1 VITVNCND
9 VLPIQHELLVFVSDD
24 IGAIP
29 AVKHHEFVLSPIE
42 DDDKIYPEQVII
54 SIKEYL
60 DSIGEANNF
69 GVVANSD
76 TILIK
81 SIDGKKINKVIPPV
95 RSIRSCCGL

>member
-1 VITVNCND
+1 MITVNCND
-9 VLPIQHELLVFVSDD
+9 VLSIQHELLIFVSDE

-29 AVKHHEFVLSPIE
+29 VVKHHEFVLSPIE
-42 DDDKIYPEQVII
+42 DDDKIDSKQVIT

-69 GVVANSD
+69 GVMSNSD

-81 SIDGKKINKVIPPV
+81 SISGKKINKAIPPV
-95 RSIRSCCGL
+95 RSIRSCCSL

>member
-1 VITVNCND
+1 MITVNCND
-9 VLPIQHELLVFVSDD
+9 VLPIQHELLIFVSDD

-42 DDDKIYPEQVII
+42 DDDKIYPEQVIG

-81 SIDGKKINKVIPPV
+81 SLDGKKINKVIPPV

>member
-1 VITVNCND
+1 MITVNCND
-9 VLPIQHELLVFVSDD
+9 ILPIQHELLIFVSDD

-42 DDDKIYPEQVII
+42 DDDKIYPEQVIG

-81 SIDGKKINKVIPPV
+81 SLDGKKINKVIPPV

>member
-1 VITVNCND
+1 MITVNCND
-9 VLPIQHELLVFVSDD
+9 VLPIQHELLVFVSDE

-42 DDDKIYPEQVII
+42 NDDKIYPEQVIV

-60 DSIGEANNF
+60 NSIGEANNF

-81 SIDGKKINKVIPPV
+81 SLDGKKINKMIPPV

>member
-1 VITVNCND
+1 MITVNCKD
-9 VLPIQHELLVFVSDD
+9 ILPIQHELLVYVADQ

-42 DDDKIYPEQVII
+42 QDDEIDKEEVSI

-60 DSIGEANNF
+60 DSIGEKNNF
-69 GVVANSD
+69 NLIANSN

-81 SIDGKKINKVIPPV
+81 SISGKKINKIIQPV
-95 RSIRSCCGL
+95 KTLRTCCGF

>member
-1 VITVNCND
+1 MITVNCND
-9 VLPIQHELLVFVSDD
+9 VLPIQHELLVYVSDE

-42 DDDKIYPEQVII
+42 DDDKIDSKQVIT

-81 SIDGKKINKVIPPV
+81 SISGKKINKVIPPV
-95 RSIRSCCGL
+95 RSICSCCGL

>member
-1 VITVNCND
+1 MITVNCND
-9 VLPIQHELLVFVSDD
+9 VLPIQHELLIFVSDD

>member
-1 VITVNCND
+1 MITVNCND
-9 VLPIQHELLVFVSDD
+9 ILPIQHELLIFVSDD

-29 AVKHHEFVLSPIE
+29 AVKHHKFVLSPIK
-42 DDDKIYPEQVII
+42 DDDKIDSKQVIA

-60 DSIGEANNF
+60 DSIGEINNF
-69 GVVANSD
+69 GVIANSN

-81 SIDGKKINKVIPPV
+81 SISGKKINKVIPPI